1 MLPYLFLASVIM
13 IACVALYKFSDRI
26 GVPAL
31 LAFILLGMFFGTDG
45 VVKIPFD
52 NFTFAEQLCS
62 VALIFIIFDGGF
74 GTNWDAARP
83 VVGKSILLSTLG
95 VVLTAGLVGVFC
107 HFALGMEWL
116 ESFLLGAVISSTD
129 AASVFSI
136 LRSKR
141 LNLKYNTAS
150 LLEVESGSNDPIS
163 YMLTVIVL
171 SLMTN
176 TTSQHGIAYL
186 IFAQVVYGLLL
197 GALIAWAAVKILRSV
212 RISSSG
218 MEIVCVTAI
227 ALLSYLIPSAVGGN
241 GYLSAYIVGIVLGN
255 TNLPFKRRL
264 VPFFDGVTTLTQM
277 FLFFMLGLLAFPS
290 KLGAVAL
297 PAFLVALFL
306 TVVARPLAVF
316 LLLSPLKAKFSQILA
331 VSWAGFRGAAS
342 IVFAISA
349 TLLASPNYDIF
360 HTVFFIVLF
369 SILLQGSLLAPLCK
383 RLNILDAKEDVM
395 KTFSGYTGESPV
407 HFIQLFIRETH
418 PWCDMQIKDL
428 VLPPETL
435 LVFLRRDEK
444 NLVPKGNTRLK
455 AGDTL
460 VLGAHPCEKPD
471 GVNLS
476 EKLITE
482 DSPYAGKPLRES
494 VKDKKALVIL
504 IKRGE
509 RMIIPNGDTRL
520 HPGDLLLINRPE

>member
-13 IACVALYKFSDRI
+13 LACVALYKCSDRI
-26 GVPAL
+26 GIPAL
-31 LAFILLGMFFGTDG
+31 LAFIALGMFFGTDG

-52 NFTFAEQLCS
+52 NFAFAEQLCS
-62 VALIFIIFDGGF
+62 AALIFIIFDGGF

-83 VVGKSILLSTLG
+83 AVGKSVLLSTLG
-95 VVLTAGLVGVFC
+95 VCLTAGLVGLFC
-107 HFALGMEWL
+107 HFVLQMAWL

-163 YMLTVIVL
+163 YMLTVIVI
-171 SLMTN
+171 SLMTG
-176 TTSQHGIAYL
+176 TTGQHGTAYL
-186 IFAQVVYGLLL
+186 VFAQVVYGVLL
-197 GALIAWAAVKILRSV
+197 GAVIAYASVKLLRAV
-212 RISSSG
+212 RISSG
-218 MEIVCVTAI
+218 MEIVLVTAI
-227 ALLSYLIPSAVGGN
+227 ALLSYLIPTVLGGN

-255 TNLPFKRRL
+255 TDLPFKRRL
-264 VPFFDGVTTLTQM
+264 IPFFDGVTTLTQM

-290 KLGAVAL
+290 KLPGIAL
-297 PAFLVALFL
+297 PALLVALFL
-306 TVVARPLAVF
+306 TFAARPIAVF
-316 LLLSPLKAKFSQILA
+316 LLLSPLKAKLSQMLA

-349 TLLASPNYDIF
+349 TLLASPDYDIF

-383 RLNILDAKEDVM
+383 KLDMLDEKEDVM
-395 KTFSGYTGESPV
+395 KTFSGYNGENPV
-407 HFIQLFIRETH
+407 HFIQFFIRSDH
-418 PWCDMQIKDL
+418 AWCGRQIKNIA
-428 VLPPETL
+428 LPPDTL
-435 LVFLRRDEK
+435 LVFLRREDK
-444 NLVPKGNTRLK
+444 NIVPKGDTRLQE
-455 AGDTL
+455 GDRL
-460 VLGAHPCEKPD
+460 VLSAQPCERPE

-482 DSPYAGKPLRES
+482 DSPYAGRPLRES
-494 VKDKKALVIL
+494 VKGHKALVIL
-504 IKRGE
+504 IRRGKRV
-509 RMIIPNGDTRL
+509 IIPNGDTRL
-520 HPGDLLLINRPE
+520 HPGDRLLINRPE

>member
-1 MLPYLFLASVIM
+1 MLPYLFLASIIM
-13 IACVALYKFSDRI
+13 LACVALHKFSDRLGI
-26 GVPAL
+26 PAL

-52 NFTFAEQLCS
+52 NFVFAEQICS
-62 VALIFIIFDGGF
+62 IALIFIIFDGGF

-83 VVGKSILLSTLG
+83 AAGKSILLSTLG
-95 VVLTAGLVGVFC
+95 VVMTAGLVGLFC
-107 HFALGMEWL
+107 RFALHMAWL
-116 ESFLLGAVISSTD
+116 EAFLLGAVISSTD

-176 TTSQHGIAYL
+176 TQSQHGTAYL

-197 GALIAWAAVKILRSV
+197 GALIAWAATKLLKSV

-218 MEIVCVTAI
+218 METVLVTAI
-227 ALLSYLIPSAVGGN
+227 ALLSYLIPTLLGGN
-241 GYLSAYIVGIVLGN
+241 GYLSAYVVGIVLGN
-255 TNLPFKRRL
+255 TELPFKRRL
-264 VPFFDGVTTLTQM
+264 IPFFDGVTSLMQM
-277 FLFFMLGLLAFPS
+277 VLFFMLGLLAFPS
-290 KLGAVAL
+290 KLPSVAL
-297 PAFLVALFL
+297 PALLVALFL
-306 TVVARPLAVF
+306 TFVARPIAVF
-316 LLLSPLKAKFSQILA
+316 LLLSPLKAKLSQMIA
-331 VSWAGFRGAAS
+331 VSWAGFRGVAS

-349 TLLASPNYDIF
+349 TLLAKPNYDIF

-369 SILLQGSLLAPLCK
+369 SILLQGSLLPPLCK
-383 RLNILDAKEDVM
+383 KLGMIDEKEDVM
-395 KTFSGYTGESPV
+395 KTFSGYNGEIPV
-407 HFIQLFIRETH
+407 HFIQFIIRRDH
-418 PWCDMQIKDL
+418 AWCGMQIKDL
-428 VLPPETL
+428 ALPPDTL
-435 LVFLRRDEK
+435 LVFLCRDGK
-444 NLVPKGNTRLK
+444 NIVPKGETRLQE
-455 AGDTL
+455 GDRL
-460 VLGAHPCEKPD
+460 VLSARPSERPE

-482 DSPYAGKPLRES
+482 DSPYAGRPLRES
-494 VKDKKALVIL
+494 VKGKKALVIL
-504 IKRGE
+504 IKRGD
-509 RMIIPNGDTRL
+509 RVIIPNGDTRL